1 MTSFGKSPVVADVWF
16 FLFLKKKKVP
26 HLRLSN
32 FILQVKSFQ
41 LEIDRTG
48 KAVDLTGW
56 VFFSLFFSNS
66 EMYIN
71 PQRSVL
77 MHRAPVSLYQ
87 CHPAG
92 LFAAA
97 AAAAEATA
105 AVLTV
110 DVHRW
115 QHHRHLGPPS
125 FVVAGGRKE
134 EMILRTSR
142 GGRSA
147 GVKTQ
152 LNDEAKKVTGC
163 SRLIMENWR

>member
-1 MTSFGKSPVVADVWF
+1 
-16 FLFLKKKKVP
+16 
-26 HLRLSN
+26 
-32 FILQVKSFQ
+32 
-41 LEIDRTG
+41 
-48 KAVDLTGW
+48 
-56 VFFSLFFSNS
+56 
-66 EMYIN
+66 MYIN
-71 PQRSVL
+71 PQQSVL
-77 MHRAPVSLYQ
+77 MHRAPVSPYQ

-92 LFAAA
+92 LF

-115 QHHRHLGPPS
+115 QHHGHLGPPS

-134 EMILRTSR
+134 EMVLRTSR

-147 GVKTQ
+147 RVRTQ